1 MGKGIV
7 ITEAGKGAPFR
18 KLPSKDG
25 EMIGVFEPNT
35 ELELQS
41 YDNGWYA
48 VNFEGDEG
56 FINGKFVQALDGIE
70 GLDGKKVKAAKAV
83 AKAVKKV
90 TGKSSTKKA
99 APAKVVE
106 IKSTVSPVKT
116 VVAAPQSAAAVKDA
130 VANATNAVKN
140 TAKATKVSTT
150 LKKAMAQAKPQEL
163 KMSGY
168 PKAIADKAKSA
179 VKVAK
184 VEPTKKLTKA
194 EAAKVYEANKIV
206 SVERTPKGLSI
217 TLEGTDGFDGFD
229 GIDEPEVMDGLF
241 GRLKEAIKKATKNAA
256 ATKGSA
262 GNPIKVTS
270 KGVYEANKVINIQR
284 TNNGFRITLQGIN
297 GFDGIDGLDDEE
309 TLNGLLKNIA
319 NGVKNAAKTIGTG
332 IKNAAQKVTGKAKDA
347 ASAASEIATA
357 AQQVEQA
364 ATAAQNA
371 GAAPANTGANSNLN
385 IQNQSTMDTIQETVV
400 NAAAADTKKKKI
412 LLWGGIGLG
421 AVVLGVVGY
430 KLLKKKPAAEAPAA
444 KLSGIGRKKR
454 KKSAVKKI
462 ELF

>member
-7 ITEAGKGAPFR
+7 ITEAGSGAPFR
-18 KLPSKDG
+18 KLPNKDG

-48 VNFEGDEG
+48 VNYEGEEG

-83 AKAVKKV
+83 AKAIKKV
-90 TGKSSTKKA
+90 TGKSTSTKKA
-99 APAKVVE
+99 APAKTVVV
-106 IKSTVSPVKT
+106 KSIASPVKE

-130 VANATNAVKN
+130 VNA
-140 TAKATKVSTT
+140 AKKVAKISTT
-150 LKKAMAQAKPQEL
+150 PKAVVQAKPQEL
-163 KMSGY
+163 KMTGY

-184 VEPTKKLTKA
+184 IEPAKSLTKQ
-194 EAAKVYEANKIV
+194 EAAKIYEANKIV

-229 GIDEPEVMDGLF
+229 GIDEPEVMDGLY
-241 GRLKEAIKKATKNAA
+241 GKLKNAIQKAAKNAA
-256 ATKGSA
+256 ATKGAA

-284 TNNGFRITLQGIN
+284 TDNGFRITLQGIN

-319 NGVKNAAKTIGTG
+319 SG
-332 IKNAAQKVTGKAKDA
+332 IKNAASKVVTATKNVAQKVTGKAKDA
-347 ASAASEIATA
+347 ASAASDIATA
-357 AQQVEQA
+357 AQQVEQV
-364 ATAAQNA
+364 ATATQNA
-371 GAAPANTGANSNLN
+371 AAAPANGANSNQN
-385 IQNQSTMDTIQETVV
+385 IQNQSTMDANTPSAAPATETG
-400 NAAAADTKKKKI
+400 DKKKKI
-412 LLWGGIGLG
+412 LLYGGI
-421 AVVLGVVGY
+421 VLGVGVLGFVGY
-430 KLLKKKPAAEAPAA
+430 KLLKKKPAAETAAA
-444 KLSGIGRKKR
+444 KLSGVGRKRR

>member
-7 ITEAGKGAPFR
+7 ITEAGQGAPFR

-48 VNFEGDEG
+48 VNYEGDEG

-90 TGKSSTKKA
+90 TGKKTSTKKA
-99 APAKVVE
+99 APAKTVVV
-106 IKSTVSPVKT
+106 KSIVSPVKE

-130 VANATNAVKN
+130 VNAAQKV
-140 TAKATKVSTT
+140 AKISTT
-150 LKKAMAQAKPQEL
+150 PKAVVQAKPQEL
-163 KMSGY
+163 KMTGY

-229 GIDEPEVMDGLF
+229 GIDEPEVMDGLY
-241 GRLKEAIKKATKNAA
+241 GKLKSAILKAAKNAA
-256 ATKGSA
+256 ATKGAA

-284 TNNGFRITLQGIN
+284 TDNGFRITLQGIN

-319 NGVKNAAKTIGTG
+319 S
-332 IKNAAQKVTGKAKDA
+332 KAKDIAKKVIGGARTVTETADAVNEVKAAVNNTTSQPA
-347 ASAASEIATA
+347 AS
-357 AQQVEQA
+357 QQTQ
-364 ATAAQNA
+364 
-371 GAAPANTGANSNLN
+371 ANSNLN
-385 IQNQSTMDTIQETVV
+385 IQNQSTMDANATSPAVTTETG
-400 NAAAADTKKKKI
+400 DKKKKF

-430 KLLKKKPAAEAPAA
+430 KLFKRKPAADAA
-444 KLSGIGRKKR
+444 AGKLSGVGRKKR
-454 KKSAVKKI
+454 RKSAVKKI